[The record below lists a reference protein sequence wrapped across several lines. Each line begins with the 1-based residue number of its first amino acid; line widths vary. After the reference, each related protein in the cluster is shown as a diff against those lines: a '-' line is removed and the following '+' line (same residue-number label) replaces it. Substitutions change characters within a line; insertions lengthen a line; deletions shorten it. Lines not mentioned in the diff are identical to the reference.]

1 VCVRR
6 QNEGGSRMG
15 QTGHEWF
22 LTRRL
27 GVSRWGL
34 IMMASPLLYTFE
46 IFHKMFLQNKFW
58 VES

>member
-1 VCVRR
+1 
-6 QNEGGSRMG
+6 MG

-34 IMMASPLLYTFE
+34 IMMSSPLLYTFE